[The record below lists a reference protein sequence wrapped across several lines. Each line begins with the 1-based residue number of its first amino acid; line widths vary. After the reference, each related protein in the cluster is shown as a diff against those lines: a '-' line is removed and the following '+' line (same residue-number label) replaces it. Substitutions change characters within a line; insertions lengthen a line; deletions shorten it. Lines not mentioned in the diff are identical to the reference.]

1 MSLHDHQIPYSTIG
15 TNNAYVNITKQHKK
29 RRKNND
35 TLPQQTTIKTT
46 VKKNNIQTP
55 TKSHIGALNLI
66 IYEPTCDVS
75 MEWYNGQNGQF
86 MVVLEFFFRTI
97 SWKFPKKNKFCSP
110 TTLTKETFTTSFYPN
125 IDISTLLTVL
135 FHIVLYVHYCI
146 PKEKKKDCVW
156 ESL

>member
-1 MSLHDHQIPYSTIG
+1 LSNAFVMSD
-15 TNNAYVNITKQHKK
+15 
-29 RRKNND
+29 
-35 TLPQQTTIKTT
+35 T

-97 SWKFPKKNKFCSP
+97 SWKFPKKNKF
-110 TTLTKETFTTSFYPN
+110 
-125 IDISTLLTVL
+125 LLTYNSHKRDVYDQFL
-135 FHIVLYVHYCI
+135 
-146 PKEKKKDCVW
+146 PKYRHLHTSNSAFSHRFVRALLHPKRKKKGLCVGVII
-156 ESL
+156 SLFFFSFVQRG